1 MTRQEIYDRIR
12 DLGSK
17 DAFVLGE
24 MKRLGF
30 WNADQPTVESQLI
43 EQQATLQRQLNEL
56 IDKQNR
62 YNNRQAMLAEMRKS
76 RMAAARQRR
85 EETKKRREEL
95 RKQRAEVWQ
104 KKKEADL
111 TYLGEGVSK
120 GLAGNTSDQTRLT
133 QFGLPHFESPLA
145 LALAMEL
152 SLSELRFL
160 AFHRPVSTVTHYKSF
175 YLPKKS
181 GGKRLIS
188 APMPR
193 LKKAQHWILEHLL
206 QKITPTEQAH
216 GFTTGRSIVSNAQ
229 PHVGQEV
236 VVNVDLKDFFPT
248 ISFPRVKGLFIAL
261 GFAEQLATLL
271 ALLCTELPTDAVS
284 LDGRTYFVATDERR
298 LPQGAPTSPAIS
310 NLIAY
315 RLDRRLQGMATLF
328 GYAYT
333 RYADDLTFSASD
345 TAAKQVEQVLWSVK
359 QIVDS
364 EGFTVHPDKVSVMRK
379 GGQQR
384 VTGVVVNEKPS
395 VDRATLRR
403 FRALLHQIS
412 LTGWAGKS
420 WGNAVADQQADLRNV
435 VMGYANF
442 VAMVK
447 PEQGQAL
454 REQINKL
461 VGGSGSTSSGNVPAL
476 EQSTPASELDAS
488 DTLLQTPPDANVSK
502 DWWDVL

>member
-1 MTRQEIYDRIR
+1 MTRQEIYDRVR
-12 DLGSK
+12 ELGSR
-17 DAFVLGE
+17 DAFVLAE

-30 WNADQPTVESQLI
+30 WNADQPTVETQLI
-43 EQQATLQRQLNEL
+43 EQEAALQRQLNEL
-56 IDKQNR
+56 LDKQNR
-62 YNNRQAMLAEMRKS
+62 YNNRQAMLTEMRKS
-76 RMAAARQRR
+76 RMAAARLRR
-85 EETKKRREEL
+85 EETKQLREAI
-95 RKQRAEVWQ
+95 RISRAEAWQ
-104 KKKEADL
+104 KKTAADL
-111 TYLGEGVSK
+111 VYLGEGVSK
-120 GLAGNTSDQTRLT
+120 GLSGSAAHPDRLT
-133 QFGLPHFESPLA
+133 QFGLPHFESA
-145 LALAMEL
+145 LALAGAMDL

-175 YLPKKS
+175 SLPKKS

-216 GFTTGRSIVSNAQ
+216 GFTIGRSIVSNAQ
-229 PHVGQEV
+229 PHIGQDV
-236 VVNVDLKDFFPT
+236 VINVDLKDFFPT
-248 ISFPRVKGLFIAL
+248 IDFPRVKGLFVAL
-261 GFAEQLATLL
+261 GYAEQLATLL
-271 ALLCTELPTDAVS
+271 ALLCTELPTDAVL
-284 LDGRTYFVATDERR
+284 LDGRTYYVATDERR

-315 RLDRRLQGMATLF
+315 RLDRRLQGMATRF

-333 RYADDLTFSASD
+333 RYADDLTFSAPD
-345 TAAKQVEQVLWSVK
+345 PAAKNADQVLWAVK
-359 QIVDS
+359 QIVES
-364 EGFTVHPDKVSVMRK
+364 EGFIVHPGKISVMRK
-379 GGQQR
+379 GRQQR
-384 VTGVVVNEKPS
+384 VTGVVVNDKPS
-395 VDRATLRR
+395 VDRDTLRR

-420 WGNAVADQQADLRNV
+420 WGTNATTAQADLRNV

-447 PEQGQAL
+447 PAQGQAL

-461 VGGSGSTSSGNVPAL
+461 LGRPEATTSADGPEPPTAIPADVP
-476 EQSTPASELDAS
+476 
-488 DTLLQTPPDANVSK
+488 LLSPQIPTVSAPDK

>member
-1 MTRQEIYDRIR
+1 
-12 DLGSK
+12 
-17 DAFVLGE
+17 
-24 MKRLGF
+24 
-30 WNADQPTVESQLI
+30 
-43 EQQATLQRQLNEL
+43 
-56 IDKQNR
+56 
-62 YNNRQAMLAEMRKS
+62 
-76 RMAAARQRR
+76 
-85 EETKKRREEL
+85 
-95 RKQRAEVWQ
+95 
-104 KKKEADL
+104 
-111 TYLGEGVSK
+111 
-120 GLAGNTSDQTRLT
+120 
-133 QFGLPHFESPLA
+133 
-145 LALAMEL
+145 
-152 SLSELRFL
+152 
-160 AFHRPVSTVTHYKSF
+160 HRPVSTVNHYKSF

-193 LKKAQHWILEHLL
+193 LKKAQLWILEHLL

-236 VVNVDLKDFFPT
+236 VINVDLKDFFPT
-248 ISFPRVKGLFIAL
+248 ISFPRVKGLFMAL
-261 GFAEQLATLL
+261 GFSEQLATLL
-271 ALLCTELPTDAVS
+271 ALLCTELPTYAVS
-284 LDGRTYFVATDERR
+284 LDGRTYYVATDERR

-315 RLDRRLQGMATLF
+315 RLDRRLQGMATRF

-345 TAAKQVEQVLWSVK
+345 TAVKQVEQVLWSVN
-359 QIVDS
+359 QIVES
-364 EGFTVHPDKVSVMRK
+364 EGFTVHPDKISVMRK
-379 GGQQR
+379 GSQQR
-384 VTGVVVNEKPS
+384 VTGVVVNDKPG

-420 WGNAVADQQADLRNV
+420 WGGTATNHQADLRNV

-461 VGGSGSTSSGNVPAL
+461 IGGTNLSVNPLLSEQPAPDNAPVVTGESTLG
-476 EQSTPASELDAS
+476 
-488 DTLLQTPPDANVSK
+488 TLSQKPPILSQNK